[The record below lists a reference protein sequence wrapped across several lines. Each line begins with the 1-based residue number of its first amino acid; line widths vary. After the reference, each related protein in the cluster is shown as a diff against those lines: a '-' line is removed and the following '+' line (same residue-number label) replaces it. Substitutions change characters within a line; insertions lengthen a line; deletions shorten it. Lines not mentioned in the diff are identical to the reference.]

1 MPSQHAARP
10 PRNRRLVR
18 LGLALLTGPLACLGL
33 GSPTPVIA
41 ADAAHVQAKLVADE
55 QWIQPGHLL
64 WLGVHF
70 EVEKG
75 WHIYWTNPGDSGQ
88 ATRVQ
93 WALPAGLAAAAIRW
107 PHPQRIQ
114 DSATVVD
121 YGYENQVTILVPVR
135 VAANLNI
142 ERPIEL
148 AAIAKWL
155 VCRDICIAGQANLK
169 IQLPVR
175 KAAPARDPGNRALFD
190 EARAKLPKQ
199 LPAAWR
205 ASATSETNHFV
216 LELKTGERGA
226 HAAFFPLDAEV
237 IENAAPQ
244 EEVPFA
250 RGIRLRL
257 KKSSQ
262 LAKGITML
270 RGVVVFSP
278 GRAFSVKAHVAP
290 SGVQRPGKPPQ

>member
-1 MPSQHAARP
+1 MPSQRAAQP
-10 PRNRRLVR
+10 PRNRSLVR

-33 GSPTPVIA
+33 GSFTPVIA
-41 ADAAHVQAKLVADE
+41 ADAAHVQARLVADE
-55 QWIQPGHLL
+55 QWIQPGRQF

-93 WALPAGLAAAAIRW
+93 WALPAGFAAAAIRW
-107 PHPQRIQ
+107 PYPQRIQ

-121 YGYENQVTILVPVR
+121 YGYEDQVTLLIL
-135 VAANLNI
+135 I
-142 ERPIEL
+142 RPPAKLSTEKTAEL
-148 AAIAKWL
+148 SVIAKWL
-155 VCRDICIAGQANLK
+155 VCSDICIAGQAQLK
-169 IQLPVR
+169 LQLPVR
-175 KAAPARDPGNRALFD
+175 KAAPARDPGSRALFD
-190 EARAKLPKQ
+190 EARAKLPKL

-205 ASATSETNHFV
+205 VRVVSENDRFV
-216 LELKTGERGA
+216 LELKTGQRGA

-257 KKSSQ
+257 KKSPQ
-262 LAKGITML
+262 LSKGITVL

-278 GRAFSVKAHVAP
+278 GRAFVIEAAVAHAVAP
-290 SGVQRPGKPPQ
+290 RPQKQSQ

>member
-1 MPSQHAARP
+1 MPSQHTARP
-10 PRNRRLVR
+10 PRNRNLVR
-18 LGLALLTGPLACLGL
+18 LGLALLTGPLASLGM
-33 GSPTPVIA
+33 GSLTPVNA
-41 ADAAHVQAKLVADE
+41 AEAAHVQARLVADE
-55 QWIQPGHLL
+55 QWIQPGHLF

-93 WALPAGLAAAAIRW
+93 WTLPAGFAAARIRW
-107 PHPQRIQ
+107 PYPQRIQ

-121 YGYENQVTILVPVR
+121 YGYENQVTLLVPIR
-135 VAANLNI
+135 PPARLST
-142 ERPIEL
+142 ERSAEL
-148 AAIAKWL
+148 SAVAKWL
-155 VCRDICIAGQANLK
+155 VCSDICIAGQANLNL
-169 IQLPVR
+169 QLPVR
-175 KAAPARDPGNRALFD
+175 KAAPARDPGSRALFD
-190 EARAKLPKQ
+190 EARARLPK
-199 LPAAWR
+199 PMPPAWR
-205 ASATSETNHFV
+205 VRAASQSDHFV
-216 LELKTGERGA
+216 LELETGRTEV

-262 LAKGITML
+262 LAKSVTML
-270 RGVVVFSP
+270 RGVIVLSP
-278 GRAFSVKAHVAP
+278 GRAFSVAARVAP
-290 SGVQRPGKPPQ
+290 SGRLPSQ

>member
-1 MPSQHAARP
+1 MPSQRAARP
-10 PRNRRLVR
+10 PRNRNFVQ
-18 LGLALLTGPLACLGL
+18 LGLALLTGALACLGL
-33 GSPTPVIA
+33 GSLTPAIA
-41 ADAAHVQAKLVADE
+41 ADAAHVQARLVADE

-70 EVEKG
+70 EIEKG

-93 WALPAGLAAAAIRW
+93 WALPAGLAAGAIRW
-107 PHPQRIQ
+107 PYPQRIQ

-121 YGYENQVTILVPVR
+121 YGYENQVTLLVP
-135 VAANLNI
+135 I
-142 ERPIEL
+142 RPSATLSTEQSAEL
-148 AAIAKWL
+148 SVIAKWL

-169 IQLPVR
+169 LQLPVR
-175 KAAPARDPGNRALFD
+175 KAAPASDASSRALLD
-190 EARAKLPKQ
+190 EARAKLPKP

-205 ASATSETNHFV
+205 ASATFENGHLV
-216 LELKTGERGA
+216 LELKTGQRGA

-250 RGIRLRL
+250 RGISLRL
-257 KKSSQ
+257 KKSSR
-262 LAKGITML
+262 LAKEIKML
-270 RGVVVFSP
+270 RGIVVLSP
-278 GRAFSVKAHVAP
+278 GRAFVIGAPVAP
-290 SGVQRPGKPPQ
+290 PETQRPGKRPQ